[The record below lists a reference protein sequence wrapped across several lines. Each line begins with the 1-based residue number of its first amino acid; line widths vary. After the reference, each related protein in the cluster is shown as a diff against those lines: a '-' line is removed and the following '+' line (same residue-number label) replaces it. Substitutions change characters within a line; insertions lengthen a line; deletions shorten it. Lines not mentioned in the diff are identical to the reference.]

1 MPMKKI
7 LLVEDDIAAGIILR
21 DLLESEGYSVSC
33 SPTCLDANKHIKFD
47 NPDLIILDV
56 LLPDG
61 NGYDFAREF
70 RKNSQVVP
78 FIFLTSC
85 TEIQDLKIGYELGC
99 EDYIKKPVHTEEFL
113 LRVRKVIG
121 DLSTGA
127 GYFRKIGLYRFN
139 PVTQNLY
146 FGDIVQFLGN
156 LESSILGELSSMQGE
171 TIYKSDLLKKYWN
184 GYTVYTSRN
193 LDSVI
198 VKLRKRFTMDRNIHI
213 ISLKKIGYRL
223 VFS

>member
-1 MPMKKI
+1 MKKI
-7 LLVEDDIAAGIILR
+7 LLVEDDLASGIIIR

-33 SPTCLDANKHIKFD
+33 SPTCLDANKYIKY
-47 NPDLIILDV
+47 NIPDLVILDV

-70 RKNSQVVP
+70 RKNNQVVP
-78 FIFLTSC
+78 FMFMTSC
-85 TEIQDLKIGYELGC
+85 TEIQDLRIGYELGC
-99 EDYIKKPVHTEEFL
+99 EDYIKKPVLTEELL
-113 LRVRKVIG
+113 LRVKKVIG
-121 DLSTGA
+121 DMSNGA

-146 FGDIVQFLGN
+146 FGEVVQYLGN
-156 LESSILGELSSMQGE
+156 LESSILEELVSMQGE
-171 TIYKSDLLKKYWN
+171 TIYKSDLLKKYWKDI
-184 GYTVYTSRN
+184 TVYTSRN

-198 VKLRKRFTMDRNIHI
+198 VKLRKRFAEDKNIRI